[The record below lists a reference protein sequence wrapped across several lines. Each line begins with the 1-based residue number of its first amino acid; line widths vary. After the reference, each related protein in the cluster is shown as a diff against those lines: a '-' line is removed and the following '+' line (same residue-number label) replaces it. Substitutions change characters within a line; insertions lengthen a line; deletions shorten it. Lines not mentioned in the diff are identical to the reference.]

1 MYVILHHDF
10 ESIWKLLLADREDD
24 VSYRGSGIDQS
35 NIGIVKDENVDL
47 WILIVQKMYYHL
59 QQYFQ

>member
-1 MYVILHHDF
+1 MYVNLHHDF

-35 NIGIVKDENVDL
+35 NIGIVKDEMS
-47 WILIVQKMYYHL
+47 ICGY
-59 QQYFQ
+59 